1 MGHTMSLKMAP
12 VDRSYMTFRT
22 TLYMQLYVAI
32 YKRCSWIYNKV
43 NFLVTSH
50 KVKSPKKLLKNPY
63 GNTSSSPPGLPL
75 SLPSVS
81 CKPGQFHFQYGRTTP
96 TFHSDKGGSFSSYSH
111 EPWKT
116 SFFSR
121 QPVCVEQL
129 TVITETHRQ
138 S

>member
-1 MGHTMSLKMAP
+1 MTFWIMGHTMSLKMAP

-32 YKRCSWIYNKV
+32 YKRCSWIYNKSI
-43 NFLVTSH
+43 FLSPHIRLSH
-50 KVKSPKKLLKNPY
+50 RKNSY

-96 TFHSDKGGSFSSYSH
+96 TFHSDKGGSFSPYSH

-116 SFFSR
+116 SCFSR

-129 TVITETHRQ
+129 TVRHH
-138 S
+138 